1 MHLLEALAS
10 IFFRTFGITEPNDRA
25 RRGAAWFL
33 LGMLLLV
40 LLLLC
45 AAAYVLLRVI

>member
-1 MHLLEALAS
+1 MQLMETFAS
-10 IFFRTFGITEPNDRA
+10 AFFRSFGITQPTDRA

-40 LLLLC
+40 GLGLAGMGYLLF
-45 AAAYVLLRVI
+45 RVM

>member
-1 MHLLEALAS
+1 MQLMEAFAAA
-10 IFFRTFGITEPNDRA
+10 FFRTFGITQPSDRA

-40 LLLLC
+40 LVGLGV
-45 AAAYVLLRVI
+45 AGYVLLRVM